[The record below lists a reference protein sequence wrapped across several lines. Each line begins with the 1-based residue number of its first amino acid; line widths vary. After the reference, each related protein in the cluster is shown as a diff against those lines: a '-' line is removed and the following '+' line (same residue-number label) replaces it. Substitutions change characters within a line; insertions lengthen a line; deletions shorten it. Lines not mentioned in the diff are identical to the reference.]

1 MDFSKTKIYQ
11 RTRASYDKLYQEYNQ
26 KKSNGRQ
33 RTGGGGGGGGENSKD
48 KSSRKSSEVLECS
61 DGGRNR
67 NGINAVARR
76 TRQAVRG
83 RKNAEIGSS
92 RGKNRRVS
100 SGVEEDC
107 ESEEIEEMPQS
118 GPSCNGGKNVSKKSL
133 VDELDDDC
141 DGGVDGITRIGKSKR
156 DHRSLRTED
165 SQKNSSAA
173 DDDALSYPGDSC
185 KLSNGFG
192 PNASKY
198 DNDHGSE
205 NVENELETAVMNNT
219 TALNGDRLKGKGGY
233 GDEFDKD
240 AKDSSL
246 SSRGFRLSSGFQICE
261 SDEDDEVEGIMF
273 LGDDPTCLDDYD
285 PSHSSRVE
293 SNEVKVDSIQTD
305 ADAKVQG
312 QKSSEEEDNDPQK
325 PVSPEEDSS
334 NLPDI
339 EPVTNNNV
347 ARDNDVISLSSSS
360 ECDVG
365 EKDGHAME
373 DDGFSAS
380 EIEDDDND
388 DLGERF
394 WELLQKETL
403 DDCEPK
409 KKIQKVIDLER
420 VVSKK
425 RGGSSKE
432 GGSKKRRTDAES
444 SHGIARNSNKGVE
457 DSYWEIVDEKG
468 PEKVGMS
475 TSKMNYHFGKINVME
490 ILTDAIR
497 EEGDGDNVLK
507 KYVDVPPEDIL
518 PEDIPIEK
526 TQVDEVLSYKFKFE
540 DEEDIKPEK
549 LESEMEVDGLFD
561 ELNMCLQLSEIG
573 SSDTRGVRCGD
584 SDFFAD
590 GANQATRCR
599 RGKHALNINDEFGIV
614 CRYCSFVEMEVRD
627 ILPPLS
633 KNGRGGHG
641 RHDHDH
647 DKTDNVKLS
656 DINLPDYHQERHH
669 ESKGGE
675 YEKGTVW
682 DLVPGVKESMY
693 PHQRDGFEFMWTKI
707 AGGTYIDKLEKR
719 LPTGGSGCIISH
731 APGTGKS
738 RLTIVFL
745 QAFLKMYPSSRPL
758 IIAPRSMLLTWEEEF
773 KKWNADFPFFNMN
786 VRERSGQE
794 HKIAV
799 TLLRNA
805 GKIKSQRGLRLLKL
819 LSWKKTPSV
828 LGITYRLFES
838 LAGEEG
844 KRKRDASNVA
854 EEQMKNFLLKVPTLL
869 VLDEGHT
876 PRNDQSHMWKTL
888 LNVKTKRSIILSGTP
903 FQNNFDELYNTLCL
917 VNPSLSFG
925 ISSLNGVYSGK
936 RRGWKH
942 TTAKGQ
948 WDSITSSVKKS
959 QQKLLELKAMIDPF
973 VHVHKGTILQERLPG
988 LRDALVVLKPTKTQQ
1003 TLLNRMLGSKLTIEK
1018 DHIMSLVSVHP
1029 SLLPESSCDVG
1040 GLHKMLKVFK
1050 NDPSAGVKTNFLMEL
1065 IQLSIAHNEKVLVFS
1080 RYIKPLEFIIKLLKT
1095 NLGWDEGRECLYM
1108 DGQQEEKLRQ
1118 GSIHT
1123 INDPKSEVKVLLAS
1137 IKACSEGINL
1147 VGASRV
1153 VLLDVHWNPSV
1164 ERQAISRAYRL
1175 GQKKVVHVYHL
1186 VTGSMES
1193 EKYIRQ
1199 VEKSHLSELVFS
1211 SENKDSSN
1219 PTISSTVS
1227 KDKILEEMV
1236 HHDKLRNM
1244 FEKVIYQP
1252 KEADLIDTFG

>member
-33 RTGGGGGGGGENSKD
+33 RTGGGGGGENSKD

-61 DGGRNR
+61 DGGKNR

-83 RKNAEIGSS
+83 RKKAEIGSS
-92 RGKNRRVS
+92 RGKNVGEVFLIDDDDSDGDGDGDGVQTRVS

-107 ESEEIEEMPQS
+107 ESEEI
-118 GPSCNGGKNVSKKSL
+118 G
-133 VDELDDDC
+133 
-141 DGGVDGITRIGKSKR
+141 
-156 DHRSLRTED
+156 
-165 SQKNSSAA
+165 
-173 DDDALSYPGDSC
+173 
-185 KLSNGFG
+185 
-192 PNASKY
+192 
-198 DNDHGSE
+198 HGSE
-205 NVENELETAVMNNT
+205 NAENELETAVMNNT

-240 AKDSSL
+240 VKDSSL

-312 QKSSEEEDNDPQK
+312 QKSFEEEDNDRQK
-325 PVSPEEDSS
+325 TVSPEEDGS

-339 EPVTNNNV
+339 EPVTDNNV

-360 ECDVG
+360 ECEVG

-380 EIEDDDND
+380 EIEDDDNND

-457 DSYWEIVDEKG
+457 DSFWEIVDEKG
-468 PEKVGMS
+468 PENVGTS
-475 TSKMNYHFGKINVME
+475 TSKMNYHFRKINVME

-573 SSDTRGVRCGD
+573 SSDTRGVRCD

-656 DINLPDYHQERHH
+656 DIDLPDRHHELHH

-799 TLLRNA
+799 TLLKNA

-1219 PTISSTVS
+1219 PKISSTVS

-1252 KEADLIDTFG
+1252 KEADLINTFG